1 MSIAETS
8 NSGAVADPLAFVAT
22 DVTGLRR
29 LEFDSIDGHRP
40 ASEVAMS
47 VASAMD
53 LPTNVPWSLRDQKRA
68 RMLDQ
73 ETPLGGQIDTGSE
86 LVVIPR
92 SHLG

>member
-1 MSIAETS
+1 MS
-8 NSGAVADPLAFVAT
+8 VADTLKNEPVVDPLAFVAT

-29 LEFDSIDGHRP
+29 LEFDAIDGHRP
-40 ASEVAMS
+40 AGEVAMS

-68 RMLDQ
+68 RMLAQ
-73 ETPLGGQIDTGSE
+73 ESPLGGQIDTGSE

>member
-1 MSIAETS
+1 MVTATTS
-8 NSGAVADPLAFVAT
+8 SVVDPLQFVAT

-29 LEFDSIDGHRP
+29 LEFDAVDGHRS
-40 ASEVAMS
+40 AGEVALS

-53 LPTNVPWSLRDQKRA
+53 LPTNVPWSLRDQQRA
-68 RMLDQ
+68 RMLEQ
-73 ETPLGGQIDTGSE
+73 EAPLGGQIDTGSE

>member
-1 MSIAETS
+1 MTIAEQSTRPPL
-8 NSGAVADPLAFVAT
+8 VDPLAFVAT

-29 LEFDSIDGHRP
+29 LEFDSIDGHRT
-40 ASEVAMS
+40 AGEVAMS

-68 RMLDQ
+68 RMLEQ
-73 ETPLGGQIDTGSE
+73 ETPLGGQIDAGTE

>member
-1 MSIAETS
+1 M
-8 NSGAVADPLAFVAT
+8 NSVSSSKDRPVADPLTFVAT

-29 LEFDSIDGHRP
+29 REFSSIDGHRP
-40 ASEVAMS
+40 AGDVALS
-47 VASAMD
+47 VAAAMD
-53 LPTNVPWSLRDQKRA
+53 LPNNVPWSLRDQKRA

-73 ETPLGGQIDTGSE
+73 ESPLGGQIDTGTE

>member
-1 MSIAETS
+1 MSS
-8 NSGAVADPLAFVAT
+8 VSSSQDRPVADPLTFVAT

-29 LEFDSIDGHRP
+29 REFNSIDGHRP
-40 ASEVAMS
+40 AGDVALS
-47 VASAMD
+47 IAAAMD
-53 LPTNVPWSLRDQKRA
+53 LPNNVPWSLRDQKRA

-73 ETPLGGQIDTGSE
+73 ESPLGGQIDTGTE

>member
-29 LEFDSIDGHRP
+29 LEFNSIDGHRP
-40 ASEVAMS
+40 AGEVAMS

-53 LPTNVPWSLRDQKRA
+53 LPTNVPWSLRDQNRA

-86 LVVIPR
+86 LVIIPR

>member
-1 MSIAETS
+1 MS
-8 NSGAVADPLAFVAT
+8 VADTLKNGPVVDPLAFVAS

-40 ASEVAMS
+40 AGEVAMS

-68 RMLDQ
+68 RMLAQ
-73 ETPLGGQIDTGSE
+73 ESPLGGQIDTGSE

>member
-1 MSIAETS
+1 MSIADSSTNVS
-8 NSGAVADPLAFVAT
+8 VADPLAFVAT

-29 LEFDSIDGHRP
+29 LEFNSIDGHRP
-40 ASEVAMS
+40 AGEVAMS
-47 VASAMD
+47 IASAMD

-68 RMLDQ
+68 RMLEQ
-73 ETPLGGQIDTGSE
+73 ETPLGSQIDTESE

>member
-1 MSIAETS
+1 MSIETRVA
-8 NSGAVADPLAFVAT
+8 NGPVADPLAFVAR

-40 ASEVAMS
+40 AGEVAMS

-68 RMLDQ
+68 RMLEQ
-73 ETPLGGQIDTGSE
+73 ETPLGGQIETGSE

>member
-1 MSIAETS
+1 MT
-8 NSGAVADPLAFVAT
+8 VASSPTTNPVVDPLQFVAT

-29 LEFDSIDGHRP
+29 LEFEDVDGHRN
-40 ASEVAMS
+40 AGEIAMS

-53 LPTNVPWSLRDQKRA
+53 LPTNVPWSLRDQNRA
-68 RMLDQ
+68 RMLEQDS
-73 ETPLGGQIDTGSE
+73 PLGRQIDTGTE

>member
-1 MSIAETS
+1 MAIAESST
-8 NSGAVADPLAFVAT
+8 GAPFVDPLAFVAT

-40 ASEVAMS
+40 AGEVAMS

-53 LPTNVPWSLRDQKRA
+53 LPANVPWSLRDQKRA
-68 RMLDQ
+68 RMLAQDA
-73 ETPLGGQIDTGSE
+73 PLGGQIDTGTE

>member
-1 MSIAETS
+1 MVLLKD
-8 NSGAVADPLAFVAT
+8 GPVADPLSFFAT
-22 DVTGLRR
+22 DVTGIRR

-40 ASEVAMS
+40 AADVAMS

-53 LPTNVPWSLRDQKRA
+53 LPTNVPWSLRDQDRA
-68 RMLDQ
+68 RML
-73 ETPLGGQIDTGSE
+73 EPEAPLGGQINTGTE